1 MRRDLFF
8 VHIRDRLSQPL
19 NPELFEECAADLLR
33 THYPSLVPVSGGGD
47 SGFDGAIADNEGEP
61 FPLIVTTAQ
70 DAIGNLTR
78 NLEQYVPQ
86 GGTRKKAV
94 FATSRK
100 LTTQRRKNLFKRAG
114 ELGFTL
120 LQIYD
125 QGGIANLL
133 YHSPHWCKELLGLS
147 GRPSVLSHIPKTA
160 RLPIPNQRL
169 IGRDEEL
176 EWLLNAEGDKLIIG
190 QPGSGKT
197 SILCQLATR
206 NRGLFVVSE
215 EKTAIAN
222 AVREQQPAAIFVDD
236 AGGKLKLIA
245 DLVHFRRSTGIEFQI
260 IATCWPGDKDCVVH
274 ELDLRDANSCHLHP
288 LIRDQIVEVVKE
300 AGLER
305 PNDLIRHIVDQAV
318 GLPGLATT
326 LASLYLQGDH
336 GAVVRGDILK
346 RDLLRFIK
354 PEQKEDAKSI
364 LASLSVGGKAGIEMS
379 AVAKALNISLLKIR
393 KTITQL
399 ATGGV
404 IGDTSHMHWYSSPN
418 HPAISVQP
426 ETLRYALVHDVF
438 FSGPAPLF
446 PEILNE
452 LIDQAHSTSDVAE
465 TIMGASVY
473 HGNVPEMLLQELV
486 ERAGDAETFKR
497 YVSIGRQQTLWLLE
511 KHPETLLT
519 VGSYALRSAPEGVVP
534 LLLRNTISA
543 YKPPYHRDSEPLRLI
558 KEWTLS
564 GRPGIGEGL
573 HRRRIVLEATIRWLN
588 QGGDIDV
595 AVCVSCIA
603 VSPAYGATSTDPGAG
618 NTFTFINGL
627 LAPYEIVQLKSLW
640 DDFLNAI
647 SDRNDFHWDP
657 IFRVLNSWVYPN
669 SLLQSSKKDK
679 NPTEVHARTR
689 QIFAEIAPTVV
700 EKLARMAQHNPAVLQ
715 RLKPYVKATNVS
727 VNPQVNDVRSLF
739 FHDTHGQNW
748 RTDERRRK
756 RGLSVL
762 ANKWH
767 KREAKEVVAEVTDIE
782 RGALQAGIQRY
793 FWTRIFYDKLSKL
806 VENPVD
812 WCWALIHQ
820 GAKSDY
826 VAPFLQRAVVGSV
839 NGWLDVAFAC
849 LDKPSFRWLAVRLA
863 LEEPDLEPE
872 LFSRVI
878 AIVAD
883 FSIHVKDLCTRG
895 KVPLN
900 VVCLLLEHENR
911 DVAIGCAE
919 GEWDASPSGHI
930 RESVAESWRLAV
942 IRHGTNER
950 FIEQAFKLDPAL
962 AQPWLLEK
970 MCNDA
975 GSYYSLPYSC
985 GRDGTFRVAIGVQNI
1000 SSRASLLSKLAE
1012 LASQQQSYKPSY
1024 QDWTALIVQD
1034 SPVLYRQLLEEPGL
1048 KDYHLAPLGKYFFEE
1063 DYHIPLDST
1072 WEKFALLAHEIG
1084 YTPKQIF
1091 SASLPR
1097 QYSTS
1102 GPESAL
1108 YEIWANDFQKLL
1120 SHDDQIIREIGEL
1133 GYQWAIEARDRLTKE
1148 ERLEAVYGRHW

>member
-1 MRRDLFF
+1 MRRDPFF

-100 LTTQRRKNLFKRAG
+100 LTAQRRKNLFKRAG

-215 EKTAIAN
+215 EKIAIAN
-222 AVREQQPAAIFVDD
+222 AIREQQPAAIFVDD

-288 LIRDQIVEVVKE
+288 LIRDQIVEVVNE

-426 ETLRYALVHDVF
+426 AILRYALVHDAF
-438 FSGPAPLF
+438 FSELAPL
-446 PEILNE
+446 PSEILHE
-452 LIDQAHSTSDVAE
+452 LIAQAHSNPDVAE
-465 TIMGASVY
+465 TIMGASV
-473 HGNVPEMLLQELV
+473 HHNNVSETLLQELV
-486 ERAGDAETFKR
+486 ERAGDARTFGL
-497 YVSIGRQQTLWLLE
+497 YASIGRQQTLWLLE
-511 KHPETLLT
+511 KHPEILL
-519 VGSYALRSAPEGVVP
+519 VIGRNALMSAPEEVIP
-534 LLLRNTISA
+534 LLLRNPFA
-543 YKPPYHRDSEPLRLI
+543 PYQLLHQQDSESLRLI

-564 GRPGIGEGL
+564 GQPGTGEGL
-573 HRRRIVLEATIRWLN
+573 RRRCIVLEVAIRWLN

-595 AVCVSCIA
+595 AVCALCIA
-603 VSPAYGATSTDPGAG
+603 VSPLYETTTTDPGAG
-618 NTFTFINGL
+618 NTFTTTHGL
-627 LAPYEIVQLKSLW
+627 LTPNEMIQLKSLW
-640 DDFLNAI
+640 YDFLNAI
-647 SDRNDFHWDP
+647 ADRNDFKWDP
-657 IFRVLNSWVYPN
+657 IFRALNSWVYPN
-669 SLLQSSKKDK
+669 SLLYSSRRDE
-679 NPTEVHARTR
+679 NPKEIHPEIRHV
-689 QIFAEIAPTVV
+689 FAEIAAAVV
-700 EKLARMAQHNPAVLQ
+700 EKLAKMASDKPAVAQ
-715 RLKPYVKATNVS
+715 TLKGYIRVTGVS
-727 VNPQVNDVRSLF
+727 VSLQVNDVRSLF
-739 FHDTHGQNW
+739 FHNTHGEDW
-748 RTDERRRK
+748 EADDRRRK
-756 RGLSVL
+756 CGLSAL

-767 KREAKEVVAEVTDIE
+767 RREAKEVVTEITCIE
-782 RGALQAGIQRY
+782 QEASQAGTQIH
-793 FWTRIFYDKLSKL
+793 FWVKIFYEELSQL

-863 LEEPDLEPE
+863 LEEPDLDPE
-872 LFSRVI
+872 LFSRAV

-883 FSIHVKDLCTRG
+883 FSTDVKDLCMCG
-895 KVPLN
+895 KVPLD
-900 VVCLLLEHENR
+900 VVRLLLEHENR
-911 DVAIGCAE
+911 AVAIGCAE
-919 GEWDASPSGHI
+919 GEWSVQPKGHV
-930 RESVAESWRLAV
+930 RESVVESWRLAV
-942 IRHGTNER
+942 IRHGTDEW
-950 FIEQAFKLDPAL
+950 FIEQNFKLDSAL
-962 AQPWLLEK
+962 AQSWLLEK
-970 MCNDA
+970 MQNDVKNDL
-975 GSYYSLPYSC
+975 LPCSNQMD
-985 GRDGTFRVAIGVQNI
+985 RTLRVAMRKQSIE
-1000 SSRASLLSKLAE
+1000 SRALLLLKLAE
-1012 LASQQQSYKPSY
+1012 LASEQQSYTLYY
-1024 QDWTALIVQD
+1024 QDCITLVIGNSPALQ
-1034 SPVLYRQLLEEPGL
+1034 RQLLEEPRL
-1048 KDYHLAPLGKYFFEE
+1048 EDYHLAPLRRHPQKRRHLVF
-1063 DYHIPLDST
+1063 DSP
-1072 WEKFALLAHEIG
+1072 WEQFALLAHETG
-1084 YTPKQIF
+1084 YTAEQIF
-1091 SASLPR
+1091 FATRPE
-1097 QYSTS
+1097 QYSWVE
-1102 GPESAL
+1102 PKSAL
-1108 YEIWANDFQKLL
+1108 YAIWTNDFQKLL
-1120 SHDDQIIREIGEL
+1120 SHDNQIIQQIGEL
-1133 GYQWAIEARDRLTKE
+1133 GYQWAIDARDELIKE
-1148 ERLEAVYGRHW
+1148 EHLEAVYGRHW